1 MAVQVGR
8 KRTRAWLGVASNRF
22 SRETHSPSQ
31 GVRLLPRTGLAATE
45 QAPSFLGPL
54 LFHKQPTL
62 TAAAIFLL
70 ALSGPPRFRIR
81 DPESSLRG
89 EMDWVV
95 ILHLAVWAAAGLWVV
110 WQLAK
115 RFQGKRTVLRL
126 HLPQIFG
133 LVMILGLAAS
143 VWVSDAPLLTAFK
156 VYQMLVSLLLAQIFT
171 ERFGVWTSLK
181 TMLWGNT
188 LLCIAITGCALW
200 LPDEVWT
207 ASEFNPDPSR
217 LFGDLIAPTGV
228 VSVLA
233 IILLLTSVRKVWKA
247 LPLALLALFFGLL
260 ALSLMRTAYITAFVF
275 FALVLLKRP
284 SIKPLRRVA
293 YLLSATLLMLYLCNR
308 LPSVSQ
314 YRDPETA
321 SNLGDRIGLWRHL
334 TNVTL
339 SQSPWFGLGY
349 YSASRIHGP
358 EYNPGLG
365 VAHSIFVEVLAGGG
379 VLSFGPLIALCV
391 TLSAYVVRLL
401 YLRRDRFAFAASS
414 LFIACLLL
422 GFTGEGL
429 DSGPVAMGF
438 WFCAAVLPRLF
449 EQSLKQTRA
458 VCRRPQE
465 LGRQVLTQAPCALD
479 PS

>member
-1 MAVQVGR
+1 MG
-8 KRTRAWLGVASNRF
+8 WLGVASNRF
-22 SRETHSPSQ
+22 RGEMHSPRQ
-31 GVRLLPRTGLAATE
+31 RVLLFAHTGLAARE
-45 QAPSFLGPL
+45 QEPSFPGPL
-54 LFHKQPTL
+54 LFHKQPTI

-70 ALSGPPRFRIR
+70 ALSGPPRLRIR

-95 ILHLAVWAAAGLWVV
+95 ILHLAVWGAAGLWVL

-115 RFQGKRTVLRL
+115 RYQGRRSVLRL
-126 HLPQIFG
+126 HAPQILG
-133 LVMILGLAAS
+133 LAMILGLAAS

-188 LLCIAITGCALW
+188 LLCIAITGCAFL

-228 VSVLA
+228 VAVLA
-233 IILLLTSVRKVWKA
+233 IILLLTSVRKVWEA
-247 LPLALLALFFGLL
+247 LPLALLTLFFGLL
-260 ALSLMRTAYITAFVF
+260 ALSLMRTAYVVAFVF

-284 SIKPLRRVA
+284 NIKPLRRVA
-293 YLLSATLLMLYLCNR
+293 YLLCASMVMLYVCNR

-314 YRDPETA
+314 YRDPETV
-321 SNLGDRIGLWRHL
+321 SNMGDRVGLWRHL
-334 TNVTL
+334 TTVTL
-339 SQSPWFGLGY
+339 NQSPWLGLGY

-358 EYNPGLG
+358 EYNLGLG
-365 VAHSIFVEVLAGGG
+365 TAHSMFVEVLSGGG
-379 VLSFGPLIALCV
+379 VLSFVPLIALCV
-391 TLSAYVVRLL
+391 TLSTYAVRLL
-401 YLRRDRFAFAASS
+401 YRRRDRFSFAASS

-422 GFTGEGL
+422 GFTGEEL

-438 WFCAAVLPRLF
+438 WFCAAVLPQLY

-458 VCRRPQE
+458 VCRRPHV
-465 LGRQVLTQAPCALD
+465 LGEQVLTQAPCAVP

>member
-1 MAVQVGR
+1 M
-8 KRTRAWLGVASNRF
+8 AWLGVASNRF
-22 SRETHSPSQ
+22 SREPHSPSQ
-31 GVRLLPRTGLAATE
+31 GVLLLPRTGLAARE
-45 QAPSFLGPL
+45 QEPSFPGPL

-62 TAAAIFLL
+62 AAAAIFLL
-70 ALSGPPRFRIR
+70 ALSGPPRLRIR

-89 EMDWVV
+89 DVDWVV
-95 ILHLAVWAAAGLWVV
+95 ILHLVVWGAAGLWVL

-126 HLPQIFG
+126 HLPQILG

-156 VYQMLVSLLLAQIFT
+156 VYQMLVSLLLAQLFM

-181 TMLWGNT
+181 AMLWGNT
-188 LLCIAITGCALW
+188 LLCIAITGCAFL

-207 ASEFNPDPSR
+207 LSEFNPDPSR

-247 LPLALLALFFGLL
+247 LPLALLTLFFGLL

-284 SIKPLRRVA
+284 DIKPLRRAA
-293 YLLSATLLMLYLCNR
+293 YLLCASVLILYLCNR

-314 YRDPETA
+314 YRDPETV
-321 SNLGDRIGLWRHL
+321 SNLGDRVGLWRHL

-365 VAHSIFVEVLAGGG
+365 VAHSMFVEVLSGGG
-379 VLSFGPLIALCV
+379 VLSFTPLIALCV
-391 TLSAYVVRLL
+391 TLSTYAARLL
-401 YLRRDRFAFAASS
+401 YRRRDRFSFATSS

-422 GFTGEGL
+422 GFTGEEL

-438 WFCAAVLPRLF
+438 WFCAAVLPQLY

-465 LGRQVLTQAPCALD
+465 LGGQVLTQESCALH